1 MKEKRI
7 ELSREGFPTHINY
20 IEVKTETLDQAVDEL
35 ELSKIDFIKIDVE
48 GAELD
53 VLNILII
60 SPII

>member
-1 MKEKRI
+1 M
-7 ELSREGFPTHINY
+7 NY